1 MKIKDKNKQTLLHI
15 NRVITYKSSDEDKLL
30 QSKEGEIFEYIYK
43 KRLDKIEELISK
55 IDDNDL
61 KFTTLRTREKFDFT
75 EKNDPLTL
83 LKKIRDGKITLE
95 RAKDLQED
103 FSNNIKKIRKGNK
116 TQEQRKTLANVN
128 MLFNGRNEAIEFYDD
143 YSSMILKAK
152 KVATEQ
158 GGTDLKILT
167 PKQML
172 QRLPIA
178 LAQVKAGNNLES

>member
-1 MKIKDKNKQTLLHI
+1 MKIKDKNKSTLLHI

-116 TQEQRKTLANVN
+116 T
-128 MLFNGRNEAIEFYDD
+128 
-143 YSSMILKAK
+143 
-152 KVATEQ
+152 
-158 GGTDLKILT
+158 
-167 PKQML
+167 
-172 QRLPIA
+172 
-178 LAQVKAGNNLES
+178 